1 MPADIRLVTANVMK
15 VEEAALTGES
25 VPVNK
30 TSDVLD
36 EDDLALGDRDNMVYM
51 TANITTGRGTGI
63 VVATGMQTEVGQ
75 IAGMI
80 ETKETKTH
88 YKKT

>member
-1 MPADIRLVTANVMK
+1 MK

-75 IAGMI
+75 LLA
-80 ETKETKTH
+80 
-88 YKKT
+88 